1 VSKLPIRVA
10 AKAVIVQDGEVLL
23 TCNVHPD
30 DPEGEFFLLP
40 GGGQQHGEPLSDC
53 LRREV
58 SEETGYRVEVGDL
71 LWVRDYIGA
80 SHQFA
85 AYEPNVHQIE
95 VMFACAVDRA
105 QTPEVPSEE
114 DAWQLSVEW
123 VSVDD
128 LARLRFFPAALVPQ
142 LVLFV
147 RSGDRPGPAY
157 LGDVN

>member
-1 VSKLPIRVA
+1 MSKLPIRVA
-10 AKAVIVQDGEVLL
+10 AKAVIVQDRAVLL
-23 TCNVHPD
+23 TRNVHPD

-40 GGGQQHGEPLSDC
+40 GGGQQHGEALSDC

-85 AYEPNVHQIE
+85 AYEPDVHQIE
-95 VMFACAVDRA
+95 VMFACTVDRT
-105 QTPEVPSEE
+105 QTPDVPSEE

-123 VSVDD
+123 VPIDE
-128 LARLRFFPAALVPQ
+128 LGRLRFFPAALVPQ
-142 LVLFV
+142 LTGFV